1 MKYIGLLL
9 LIGLFVTGCG
19 QDDLTGISDEDSA
32 LSAPRLVATA
42 KTNVKLLPLKG
53 YLSGHSWYD
62 PSRTN
67 CPPGRL
73 PLAGEG
79 LGEATHVGEF
89 AMSAEYCVDSVTG
102 AYSGTVTIFAANGDK
117 VYTEFVGYSTS
128 PTEYVQTE
136 TIVGGTGRFENA
148 TGSIVAHGTR
158 GPDSFTST
166 FEGEVSSVGSSEP

>member
-1 MKYIGLLL
+1 MNNIGLLL
-9 LIGLFVTGCG
+9 LAGLVVTGCG
-19 QDDLTGISDEDSA
+19 QDTLTGIADEEA
-32 LSAPRLVATA
+32 GLSTAGLVATA
-42 KTNVKLLPLKG
+42 KTDVKFVPLKG

-62 PSRTN
+62 PSRTD
-67 CPPGRL
+67 CPLGLL

-89 AMSAEYCVDSVTG
+89 AMTAEYCVDPATG
-102 AYSGTVTIFAANGDK
+102 AYSGTVTIVASSGDE
-117 VYTEFVGYSTS
+117 VYTEFNGLSTS

-136 TIVGGTGRFENA
+136 TIVGGTDRFENA

-166 FEGEVSSVGSSEP
+166 FEGEVSSVGSSEL